1 MEEKPKIKWYFK
13 THWLVIAF
21 LCFGPLALPLIWF
34 HPRYRPITK
43 VVITI
48 VIILLTY
55 YSSVVLSKYLQ
66 SLSGY
71 YQGIF

>member
-1 MEEKPKIKWYFK
+1 MDEKPNIKWYFK
-13 THWLVIAF
+13 TQWVVFAF
-21 LCFGPLALPLIWF
+21 LCVGPLALPLIWF

-43 VVITI
+43 IVITA

-55 YSSVVLSKYLQ
+55 YSSVFLSGYLQ

-71 YQGIF
+71 YKGIY